1 MSIFVY
7 IARSRTGEKAQG
19 SIEASDRRTALMQIE
34 KQGLVPITVEEK
46 TAAAAAG
53 QSSDWRK
60 FFRWQGRRSRMPPRE
75 MLTFTTEL
83 SDLLASGMKLGNA
96 LNTLSHRRT
105 NTNTDSDAIVK
116 VLRDEIIRGSS
127 LSQAMSQ
134 FPETFAPLY
143 VSLIQAGEAAGNLAE
158 VMQRIVKYYERLQEV
173 KEKVVMALV
182 YPSIVL
188 IVGVAVLIFSM
199 VFVIPKFSKIFED
212 MGSTLPLPTRMLM
225 GVSSGMIHYG
235 WLMIIVVVILVV
247 FFKRY
252 IKTEVGKRAWHS
264 FHLKM
269 PLIRDIVTA
278 SAFSQFAHTL
288 GMLIGNGVPVL
299 DALAIGEKT
308 VSNSVIAA
316 EVHNARDRVTD
327 GTSISGPLAAGK
339 VFPQMLT
346 DMLAIGEET
355 GDMTGALNHIAR
367 RYENSLDRSVKIFTT
382 VLEPILIVLM
392 ALVVGFVAISVLLAV
407 MEVTSGLRT

>member
-1 MSIFVY
+1 MPTFVY
-7 IARSRTGEKAQG
+7 IARSRAGEKMQG
-19 SIEASDRRTALMQIE
+19 SLEASDRRIALMQIE

-53 QSSDWRK
+53 RSSDWRA
-60 FFRWQGRRSRMPPRE
+60 FFRWQGRRKRMPPRE

-105 NTNTDSDAIVK
+105 NTDSDAIVK
-116 VLRDEIIRGSS
+116 VLRDEIIRGTS

-143 VSLIQAGEAAGNLAE
+143 ISLIQAGEAAGNLAE

-182 YPSIVL
+182 YPGIVL
-188 IVGVAVLIFSM
+188 TVGVAVLIFSM

-212 MGSTLPLPTRMLM
+212 MGSTLPLPTRILM
-225 GVSSGMIHYG
+225 GISSGMIHYG
-235 WLMIIVVVILVV
+235 WLMIIMVVIMVV

-252 IKTEVGKRAWHS
+252 INTEVGKKAWHS

-355 GDMTGALNHIAR
+355 GDMSGALNLIAR
-367 RYENSLDRSVKIFTT
+367 RYENTLDRSVKIFTT

-392 ALVVGFVAISVLLAV
+392 AVVVGFVAISVLLAV